1 MTVPLVPRRR
11 LDVGA
16 DLRGLSTM
24 IVKIR
29 AAQMRG
35 ANRILEIQ
43 DAQYAHDDAFL
54 ALEGRLARMEA
65 KLDQILESTQP
76 G

>member
-11 LDVGA
+11 LDKVA
-16 DLRGLSTM
+16 DLPGMFTIM
-24 IVKIR
+24 VKIR

-43 DAQYAHDDAFL
+43 DAQHAHDAAFL

-65 KLDQILESTQP
+65 KLDQILQSTQP